1 MYYFMKI
8 LRDQINFYSRNHC
21 CMLVLQGYCP
31 LVLNKEGTREGDLRV
46 STGGLGWGFAKIPA
60 VNLRSVARS

>member
-1 MYYFMKI
+1 MYWMTSFRASSIDRFGSYF
-8 LRDQINFYSRNHC
+8 
-21 CMLVLQGYCP
+21 
-31 LVLNKEGTREGDLRV
+31 LNEEGTREGDLRV